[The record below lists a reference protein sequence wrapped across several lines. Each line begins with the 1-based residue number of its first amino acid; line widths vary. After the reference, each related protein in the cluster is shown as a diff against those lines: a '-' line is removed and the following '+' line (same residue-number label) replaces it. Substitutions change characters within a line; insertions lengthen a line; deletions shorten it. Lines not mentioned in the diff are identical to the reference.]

1 LPAPGV
7 GAAGA
12 GGRMLDLHGYGAHIL
27 AGTWINVV
35 CGLWALTLSVVLGI
49 LAALAKLSSTAWLR
63 GIANVYTTI
72 IRGVPDLLMMM
83 MIFFGGQVLVNQIM
97 LALGSEEYVDV
108 NPFVAGVISIG
119 FIYGAYMAETFRG
132 AILAVPK
139 GQLEAGYAYGMSG
152 MQVFLRILLPQMIR
166 HALPSFGNNW
176 LVLLKTTALL
186 SIVGLEDMVYR
197 ARQAGGSVHEPFTF
211 LLTVAMIYLAL
222 TTVSIWAL
230 RLAEKRYS
238 LGMVR

>member
-1 LPAPGV
+1 
-7 GAAGA
+7 
-12 GGRMLDLHGYGAHIL
+12 MLDLHGYGASIL
-27 AGTWINVV
+27 AGTWLNVA
-35 CGLWALTLSVVLGI
+35 CGLWALALSVVLGI

-63 GIANVYTTI
+63 GIANAYTTI

-83 MIFFGGQVLVNQIM
+83 MIYFGGQVLVNQIM

-186 SIVGLEDMVYR
+186 SIVGLEDMVRR
-197 ARQAGGSVHEPFTF
+197 ARLAGGSTHEPFTF

-230 RLAEKRYS
+230 RVAEKRYS